1 MARGLLP
8 TLCTVDYSRTLL
20 VALESAYAAPGMMIA
35 PHAIARD
42 RIAGDDRDGAARDAS
57 TIATTPARA
66 RARRGTDTRTRTC
79 TVE

>member
-42 RIAGDDRDGAARDAS
+42 RIAAGDDRDGAAGGTRRRS
-57 TIATTPARA
+57 RRRRRA
-66 RARRGTDTRTRTC
+66 RARGGERILVLGH
-79 TVE
+79 VL